1 MSRAPLLQLTGVT
14 LGFGGRPL
22 FDALDLTLHP
32 GERLALI
39 GRNGAGKSTLMRVI
53 AGLLEPDAGRRAM
66 PPGTVAGYLEQ
77 EPDFTGFA
85 SLGAY
90 AAAGLAPGEA
100 WRVERAGEGLHLAL
114 DRPPEAA
121 SGGERRR
128 AALVRLLAGAPDL
141 MLLDEPTNHL
151 DIAAIA
157 WLEAELARSRAA
169 IVLISHDR
177 AFLHGLAQGV
187 LWLDRGELRRRDG
200 GFDGFE
206 AWREQVWEAEA
217 TARYKLDRKIRAEA
231 RWAVEGIS
239 ARRRRNQ
246 GRLRALADLRAER
259 AAMVGRPGTAA
270 LALSDGARSGKRAIE
285 ADGIAK
291 RFGDTQVIADFS
303 IRILRGDRIA
313 IVGPNGVGK
322 TTLVRLLTGELAPD
336 RGQVRHGT
344 GLEVAVFDQNR
355 AALDPEA
362 TLWESLT
369 GDPAMRLPGRADQ
382 VMVRGQPR
390 HVVAYLKDFLFDEA
404 QARAPVRSLSGGEK
418 ARLLLARI
426 MARESNLLVLDE
438 PTNDLDIETLDLL
451 QEVLDGYP
459 GTVLLVSHDR
469 DFIDRVATAT
479 VLMEGQGRA
488 VAYAGGWT
496 DMVAQRG
503 APPLGADPEPVRTAK
518 PAGRAPRESRP
529 TRRATGL
536 TLPEADRL
544 KKLPDAIDRLET
556 EIAKLEQALSDPGL
570 YGRAPETFGRASA
583 ALADR
588 RRALTEAEEEWLL
601 LAEKAE
607 AAGDATAQ

>member
-1 MSRAPLLQLTGVT
+1 LISRRSP
-14 LGFGGRPL
+14 
-22 FDALDLTLHP
+22 
-32 GERLALI
+32 
-39 GRNGAGKSTLMRVI
+39 
-53 AGLLEPDAGRRAM
+53 
-66 PPGTVAGYLEQ
+66 
-77 EPDFTGFA
+77 
-85 SLGAY
+85 
-90 AAAGLAPGEA
+90 
-100 WRVERAGEGLHLAL
+100 
-114 DRPPEAA
+114 
-121 SGGERRR
+121 
-128 AALVRLLAGAPDL
+128 
-141 MLLDEPTNHL
+141 
-151 DIAAIA
+151 

-404 QARAPVRSLSGGEK
+404 QARAPG
-418 ARLLLARI
+418 
-426 MARESNLLVLDE
+426 
-438 PTNDLDIETLDLL
+438 
-451 QEVLDGYP
+451 
-459 GTVLLVSHDR
+459 
-469 DFIDRVATAT
+469 
-479 VLMEGQGRA
+479 A
-488 VAYAGGWT
+488 VA
-496 DMVAQRG
+496 
-503 APPLGADPEPVRTAK
+503 
-518 PAGRAPRESRP
+518 
-529 TRRATGL
+529 
-536 TLPEADRL
+536 
-544 KKLPDAIDRLET
+544 
-556 EIAKLEQALSDPGL
+556 
-570 YGRAPETFGRASA
+570 FGR
-583 ALADR
+583 
-588 RRALTEAEEEWLL
+588 
-601 LAEKAE
+601 
-607 AAGDATAQ
+607 